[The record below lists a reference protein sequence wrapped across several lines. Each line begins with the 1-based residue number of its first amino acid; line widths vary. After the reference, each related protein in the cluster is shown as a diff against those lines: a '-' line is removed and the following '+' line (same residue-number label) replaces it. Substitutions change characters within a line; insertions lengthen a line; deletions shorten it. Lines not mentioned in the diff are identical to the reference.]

1 MKTLTVDLADRS
13 YDIQIDKNLL
23 ASMRFAEEFPYE
35 QRLVLTNNTI
45 YALHS
50 DRILS
55 LVNGDKARVVIIED
69 GERYKNLES
78 FAEVHTRLLEL
89 EFNRRSLLIAFGGGV
104 IGDLAGFVASTY
116 QRGIDFIQIPTTLLA
131 QVDSSVGGKTAVNH
145 PHGKNMIGTFYQPKR
160 VLIDLSLLKTLPQRE
175 YVSGLAEVLKY
186 GFIQDAEFLEWMRI
200 NYEAILAKDPEVIS
214 EMIYR
219 SCACKKF
226 IVDQDERESGIRATL
241 NLGHTF
247 GHAIEKLMKY
257 QGVLHGEAVAIGMN
271 MAGYLSCRMGLISK
285 KDQLYITSLLHLF
298 DLPCE
303 APQSFTP
310 QEFLN
315 VMRLD
320 KKNLTQ
326 KIRFVLLNAVGQ
338 AMMTDDIPEE
348 YIIEA
353 IEFGTP

>member
-55 LVNGDKARVVIIED
+55 LVDGDKARVVIIED

>member
-200 NYEAILAKDPEVIS
+200 NYEAVLAKDSEVIS

-303 APQSFTP
+303 VPQSFTP

-326 KIRFVLLNAVGQ
+326 KIRFVLLNGIGQ

>member
-13 YDIQIDKNLL
+13 YDIEIDKNLL
-23 ASMRFAEEFPYE
+23 ASKRFTEEFPYE

-55 LVNGDKARVVIIED
+55 LVDGNRERVVIIED
-69 GERYKNLES
+69 GERFKNLES
-78 FAEVHTRLLEL
+78 FATVHSRLLEL

-104 IGDLAGFVASTY
+104 IGDLGGFVASTY
-116 QRGIDFIQIPTTLLA
+116 QRGIDFIQIPTSLLA

-145 PHGKNMIGTFYQPKR
+145 PLGKNMIGTFYQPKR

-175 YVSGLAEVLKY
+175 YISGLAEVLKY
-186 GFIQDAEFLEWMRI
+186 GFIQDEKFLEWMRL
-200 NYEAILAKDPEVIS
+200 NYEAILAKDPDILA
-214 EMIYR
+214 EMIYH
-219 SCACKKF
+219 SCECKKK

-247 GHAIEKLMKY
+247 GHAIERLMQY
-257 QGVLHGEAVAIGMN
+257 QGILHGEAVAIGIN
-271 MAGYLSCRMGLISK
+271 MAGYLSCRMGFISK
-285 KDQLYITSLLHLF
+285 KDQLYITSLLNLF
-298 DLPCE
+298 GLPCV
-303 APQSFTP
+303 APRAFTTD
-310 QEFLN
+310 QFLN

-326 KIRFVLLNAVGQ
+326 KIRFVLLESVGK
-338 AMMTDDIPEE
+338 AMMTDDIPEAF
-348 YIIEA
+348 IIEA

>member
-55 LVNGDKARVVIIED
+55 LVDGDKARVVIIED

-326 KIRFVLLNAVGQ
+326 KIRFVLLNAIGQ

>member
-55 LVNGDKARVVIIED
+55 LVDGDKARVVIIED

-257 QGVLHGEAVAIGMN
+257 QGILHGEAVAIGMN

-326 KIRFVLLNAVGQ
+326 KIRFVLLNAIGQ

>member
-1 MKTLTVDLADRS
+1 MKILTVELAERS
-13 YDIQIDKNLL
+13 YDIEIDKNLL
-23 ASMRFAEEFPYE
+23 ASKRFAEEFPYE

-55 LVNGDKARVVIIED
+55 LVDGDRDRVVIIED
-69 GERYKNLES
+69 GERFKNLES
-78 FAEVHTRLLEL
+78 FETVHTRLLEL

-104 IGDLAGFVASTY
+104 IGDLGGFVASTY
-116 QRGIDFIQIPTTLLA
+116 QRGIDFIQVPTTLLS
-131 QVDSSVGGKTAVNH
+131 QVDSSVGGKTGVNH
-145 PHGKNMIGTFYQPKR
+145 PLGKNMIGAFYQPKR

-186 GFIQDAEFLEWMRI
+186 GFIQDAEFLEWMRV
-200 NYEAILAKDPEVIS
+200 NYEAILAKDPDVIA
-214 EMIYR
+214 EMIYH
-219 SCACKKF
+219 SCECKKT
-226 IVDQDERESGIRATL
+226 IVDQDERETGIRATL

-247 GHAIEKLMKY
+247 GHAIERLMKY
-257 QGVLHGEAVAIGMN
+257 QGILHGEAVAIGMN

-298 DLPCE
+298 DLPCI
-303 APQSFTP
+303 APVAFTP
-310 QEFLN
+310 AQFLN

-320 KKNLTQ
+320 KKNITQ
-326 KIRFVLLNAVGQ
+326 KIRFVLLESIGK

-348 YIIEA
+348 FIIEA

>member
-13 YDIQIDKNLL
+13 YNIDISPNLL
-23 ASMRFAEEFPYE
+23 ASFSFKERFPYE

-55 LVNGDKARVVIIED
+55 LVDGNREQVVIIED
-69 GERYKNLES
+69 GESYKNLES
-78 FAEVHTRLLEL
+78 FLEVHTRLLEL
-89 EFNRRSLLIAFGGGV
+89 EFNRKSLLIAFGGGV
-104 IGDLAGFVASTY
+104 IGDLGGFVASTY

-145 PHGKNMIGTFYQPKR
+145 PLGKNMIGTFYQPKQ

-186 GFIQDAEFLEWMRI
+186 GFIQDASFLEWMREH
-200 NYEAILAKDPEVIS
+200 YQQILVKDPQVIS

-219 SCACKKF
+219 SCEYKKE
-226 IVDQDERESGIRATL
+226 IVNQDERESGIRATL

-257 QGVLHGEAVAIGMN
+257 QGILHGEAVAIGIN
-271 MAGYLSCRMGLISK
+271 MAGYLSCRMGLINK

-298 DLPCE
+298 NLPCE
-303 APQSFTP
+303 SPVAFSAQ
-310 QEFLN
+310 QFLN

-320 KKNLTQ
+320 KKNVSQ
-326 KIRFVLLNAVGQ
+326 KIRFVLLESIGKAI
-338 AMMTDDIPEE
+338 MTDDIPEE
-348 YIIEA
+348 FIIEA

>member
-23 ASMRFAEEFPYE
+23 ATIRFAEEFPYE
-35 QRLVLTNNTI
+35 QRLVLTNTTI

-55 LVNGDKARVVIIED
+55 LVEGDRDRVVIIED

-116 QRGIDFIQIPTTLLA
+116 QRGIDFVQIPTTLLA

-145 PHGKNMIGTFYQPKR
+145 PLGKNMIGTFYQPKR
-160 VLIDLSLLKTLPQRE
+160 VLIDLSLLSTLPQRE

-200 NYEAILAKDPEVIS
+200 NYEAILAKEPEVMG

-219 SCACKKF
+219 SCASKKW

-257 QGVLHGEAVAIGMN
+257 QGILHGEAVAVGMN

-303 APQSFTP
+303 APQSFTA

-326 KIRFVLLNAVGQ
+326 KIRFVLLESVGK
-338 AMMTDDIPEE
+338 AMITDDIPEE

>member
-1 MKTLTVDLADRS
+1 MKTLTVELADRS
-13 YDIQIDKNLL
+13 YDILIDNNLL
-23 ASMRFAEEFPYE
+23 ASRRFAEEFPHE
-35 QRLVLTNNTI
+35 QKLVLTNNTI

-55 LVNGDKARVVIIED
+55 LVDGDRDRVVIIED

-116 QRGIDFIQIPTTLLA
+116 QRGIDFIQIPTTLLS

-145 PHGKNMIGTFYQPKR
+145 PLGKNMIGTFYQPKK
-160 VLIDLSLLKTLPQRE
+160 VLIDLSILSTLPQRE

-200 NYEAILAKDPEVIS
+200 NYEAILAKDPEIVS

-219 SCACKKF
+219 SCACKKW
-226 IVDQDERESGIRATL
+226 IVDQDEKESGIRATL

-247 GHAIEKLMKY
+247 GHAIERLMQY
-257 QGVLHGEAVAIGMN
+257 QGILHGEAVAIGMN
-271 MAGYLSCRMGLISK
+271 MAGYLSCRMGFISK

-303 APQSFTP
+303 APKPFTP
-310 QEFLN
+310 QEFLK

-320 KKNLTQ
+320 KKNITQ
-326 KIRFVLLNAVGQ
+326 KIRFVLLEAIGKAVI
-338 AMMTDDIPEE
+338 TDDIPEE
-348 YIIEA
+348 YIVEA

>member
-13 YDIQIDKNLL
+13 YDIEIDKNLL
-23 ASMRFAEEFPYE
+23 ATKRFVDKFPYT

-55 LVNGDKARVVIIED
+55 LVDGDRDHVVIIED
-69 GERYKNLES
+69 GEQYKNLSS

-89 EFNRRSLLIAFGGGV
+89 EFNRKSLLIAFGGGV

-116 QRGIDFIQIPTTLLA
+116 QRGIDFVQIPTTLLA

-145 PHGKNMIGTFYQPKR
+145 PLGKNMIGTFYQPKR
-160 VLIDLSLLKTLPQRE
+160 VLIDLSLLETLPQRE
-175 YVSGLAEVLKY
+175 YISGLAEVLKY
-186 GFIQDAEFLEWMRI
+186 GFIQDAPFLEWMRL

-214 EMIYR
+214 EMIYH
-219 SCACKKF
+219 SCACKKS

-247 GHAIEKLMKY
+247 GHAVEKLMKY
-257 QGVLHGEAVAIGMN
+257 QGILHGEAVAIGIN
-271 MAGYLSCRMGLISK
+271 MAGYLSCRMGYISK
-285 KDQLYITSLLHLF
+285 KDQLYITFLLNLF
-298 DLPCE
+298 GLPCIAPE
-303 APQSFTP
+303 AFSIPA
-310 QEFLN
+310 FLN
-315 VMRLD
+315 AMRLD
-320 KKNLTQ
+320 KKNVTQ
-326 KIRFVLLNAVGQ
+326 KIRFVLLETIGKAII
-338 AMMTDDIPEE
+338 TDEVPEE
-348 YIIEA
+348 FIIEA

>member
-1 MKTLTVDLADRS
+1 MKTLTVDLAERS
-13 YDIQIDKNLL
+13 YDILIDNNLL
-23 ASMRFAEEFPYE
+23 ASRRFSEEFPHE
-35 QRLVLTNNTI
+35 QKLVLTNNTI

-55 LVNGDKARVVIIED
+55 LVDGDRDRVVIIED

-78 FAEVHTRLLEL
+78 FALVHTRLLEL

-116 QRGIDFIQIPTTLLA
+116 QRGIDFIQIPTTLLS

-145 PHGKNMIGTFYQPKR
+145 PLGKNMIGTFYQPKK
-160 VLIDLSLLKTLPQRE
+160 VLIDLSILSTLPQRE
-175 YVSGLAEVLKY
+175 YISGLAEVLKY

-200 NYEAILAKDPEVIS
+200 NYEAILAKDPEVVS
-214 EMIYR
+214 ELIYR
-219 SCACKKF
+219 SCACKKW

-247 GHAIEKLMKY
+247 GHAIEKLMQY
-257 QGVLHGEAVAIGMN
+257 QGILHGEAVAIGMN
-271 MAGYLSCRMGLISK
+271 MAGYLSCRMGFISK
-285 KDQLYITSLLHLF
+285 KDQLYITSLLNLF

-320 KKNLTQ
+320 KKNVTQ
-326 KIRFVLLNAVGQ
+326 KIRFVLLEAIGK
-338 AMMTDDIPEE
+338 AIMTDDIPEE
-348 YIIEA
+348 YIVEA

>member
-1 MKTLTVDLADRS
+1 MKTLTVELAERS
-13 YDIQIDKNLL
+13 YDIEIDKNLL
-23 ASMRFAEEFPYE
+23 ASMKFTDEFPYE

-55 LVNGDKARVVIIED
+55 LVDGNRDRVVIIED
-69 GERYKNLES
+69 GERFKNLES
-78 FAEVHTRLLEL
+78 FEAVHTRLLEL

-104 IGDLAGFVASTY
+104 IGDLGGFVASTY
-116 QRGIDFIQIPTTLLA
+116 QRGIDFIQVPTTLLS
-131 QVDSSVGGKTAVNH
+131 QVDSSVGGKTGVNH
-145 PHGKNMIGTFYQPKR
+145 PLGKNMIGAFYQPKR

-186 GFIQDAEFLEWMRI
+186 GFIQDAEFLEWMRL
-200 NYEAILAKDPEVIS
+200 NYQAILAKDPEILA
-214 EMIYR
+214 EMIYH
-219 SCACKKF
+219 SCECKKM
-226 IVDQDERESGIRATL
+226 IVDQDERETGIRATL

-247 GHAIEKLMKY
+247 GHAIERLMKY
-257 QGVLHGEAVAIGMN
+257 QGILHGEAVAIGIN

-298 DLPCE
+298 DLPCVS
-303 APQSFTP
+303 PVSFTP
-310 QEFLN
+310 DQFLN

-326 KIRFVLLNAVGQ
+326 KIRFVLLESVGK
-338 AMMTDDIPEE
+338 AIMTDEVPEE
-348 YIIEA
+348 FIVEA